1 MTKITESVK
10 DRMIEEL
17 EQLISDIHD
26 VEDGWDVE
34 LPAEIIAALNDAKAA
49 LGKAEDLIE
58 KIPE

>member
-1 MTKITESVK
+1 MTKITESIK

-34 LPAEIIAALNDAKAA
+34 LPGEIIAALNDAKAA

-58 KIPE
+58 KMPE